1 MVDGNK
7 LLPRKKT
14 ENSKETN
21 SHTSRQ
27 LYRSVCKKKS
37 WRQTLCRR
45 TDMQEDKETD
55 RQRQMKQLYRRHED
69 LDADKVQADIRIG

>member
-27 LYRSVCKKKS
+27 LYRSARKKIMEADIQNAC
-37 WRQTLCRR
+37 RQI
-45 TDMQEDKETD
+45 DMQKDKETD
-55 RQRQMKQLYRRHED
+55 RQRQMTQL
-69 LDADKVQADIRIG
+69 